1 MADTNVRSLI
11 LAAGMSTRLKSARS
25 KVLHEVCGKP
35 LLTWVLEACR
45 AAGIGRHVVVVGA
58 LRDQIQEAYA
68 DSGDITWVVQEP
80 QQGTGHAV
88 MVAQDALA
96 DFSGDLVVLMGDA
109 PLVRPETIRTLI
121 DTHRNEKAT
130 VTLITAI
137 LDDPKW
143 FGRIIRD
150 AGGNLQGIVEARD
163 ATAAQA
169 AIKEVNPAY
178 YCFNWPALRNVLPK
192 ISNNNVKH
200 EYYLTDGVGL
210 LIHEG
215 HKALALPAAEPAEC
229 EAVNSRADLARV
241 MALARQRILAA
252 HMAEGVTIED
262 PATTYIDAGVTIGPD
277 TVIGPGTVIRA
288 PATIGAGCRVGP
300 MAHLRPGTV
309 LEDGAEAGAFVETK
323 NARLGQG
330 AVARHLSYLGDC
342 TVGPRTNVGCG
353 TITANTDPRDG
364 RKHHTDV
371 GADASL
377 GAGTLLVAPTSVGDG
392 AVTGAG
398 SVVTRTHPVPP
409 GETVAGAPARRIRPH
424 EPEKPEKGEPG
435 R

>member
-1 MADTNVRSLI
+1 MADTDARSLI
-11 LAAGMSTRLKSARS
+11 LAAGMSTRMKSACS

-35 LLTWVLEACR
+35 ILTWVLEACR
-45 AAGIGRHVVVVGA
+45 AASIQRQIVIVGA
-58 LRDQIQEAYA
+58 MRDQIQDAYA
-68 DSGDITWVVQEP
+68 DADDITWVVQEP

-88 MVAQDALA
+88 MAAQDALA
-96 DFSGDLVVLMGDA
+96 DFAGDLVVLMGDA
-109 PLVRPETIRTLI
+109 PLIRAETIRTLI
-121 DTHRNEKAT
+121 DTHRNENAT

-163 ATAAQA
+163 ASPAQA

-178 YCFNWPALRNVLPK
+178 YCFDWPALRDVLPK
-192 ISNNNVKH
+192 IANDNVKH

-215 HKALALPAAEPAEC
+215 HKALAIPAAEPAEC

-241 MALARQRILAA
+241 IGLARRRILDA
-252 HMAEGVTIED
+252 HMAEGVTIVD

-277 TVIGPGTVIRA
+277 TVIGPGTVIRT
-288 PATIGAGCRVGP
+288 PATIGPNCRVGP
-300 MAHLRPGTV
+300 MAHVRPGTV
-309 LEDGAEAGAFVETK
+309 LEDGAEVGAFVETK
-323 NARLGQG
+323 NAHLGQD

-342 TVGPRTNVGCG
+342 TVGPRANVGCG

-371 GADASL
+371 GADARL
-377 GAGTLLVAPTSVGDG
+377 GAGTLLVGPTAVGDG
-392 AVTGAG
+392 AITGAG

-409 GETVAGAPARRIRPH
+409 GETVAGVPARPVHPH
-424 EPEKPEKGEPG
+424 EPEKEEPG